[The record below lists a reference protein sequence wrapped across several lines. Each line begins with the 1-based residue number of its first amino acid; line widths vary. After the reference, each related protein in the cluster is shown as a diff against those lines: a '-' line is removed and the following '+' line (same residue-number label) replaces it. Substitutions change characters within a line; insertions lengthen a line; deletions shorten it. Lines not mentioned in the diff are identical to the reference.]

1 MITAVFPGTFDP
13 PTYGHLNIIER
24 TCRLF
29 DRIDVAISINPDK
42 TCLFSAE
49 ERLAMLKELTKG
61 FDNVQVHTCNTLIVD
76 YCRAVGAKVLLRGI
90 RNTNDFSYEFDLSL
104 MNRSLNADIETLLVP
119 TEQRYFLIRSSSIK
133 EVARFGGDVSGMVP
147 SLVADAIKEKYRG
160 FLSN

>member
-1 MITAVFPGTFDP
+1 MTTAVFPGSFDP

-49 ERLAMLKELTKG
+49 ERLAMLKELTRG

-90 RNTNDFSYEFDLSL
+90 RNTNDSSYEFDLSL
-104 MNRSLNADIETLLVP
+104 MNKSLNGEVETLLVP

-147 SLVADAIKEKYRG
+147 SLVAAAIKEKYKG
-160 FLSN
+160 L

>member
-104 MNRSLNADIETLLVP
+104 MNRSLNGEVETLLVP

-133 EVARFGGDVSGMVP
+133 EVARFGGDISGMVP
-147 SLVADAIKEKYRG
+147 SIVADAIKEKYKG
-160 FLSN
+160 L

>member
-1 MITAVFPGTFDP
+1 MITAVFPGSFDP

-49 ERLAMLKELTKG
+49 ERLAMLKELTRG

-104 MNRSLNADIETLLVP
+104 MNKSLNGEVETLLVP

-147 SLVADAIKEKYRG
+147 SLVAAAIKEKYKG
-160 FLSN
+160 L

>member
-104 MNRSLNADIETLLVP
+104 MNRSLNGEVETLLVP

-133 EVARFGGDVSGMVP
+133 EVARFGGDISGMVP
-147 SLVADAIKEKYRG
+147 SIVADAIKEKYKGR
-160 FLSN
+160 F

>member
-61 FDNVQVHTCNTLIVD
+61 FSNVQVHTCNTLIAD

-104 MNRSLNADIETLLVP
+104 MNRSLNGEVETLLVP

-133 EVARFGGDVSGMVP
+133 EVARFGGDISGMVP
-147 SLVADAIKEKYRG
+147 SIVVDAIKEKYRG

>member
-1 MITAVFPGTFDP
+1 MITAVFPGSFDP

-29 DRIDVAISINPDK
+29 DCIDVAISINPDK

-49 ERLAMLKELTKG
+49 ERLAMLKELTRG

-104 MNRSLNADIETLLVP
+104 MNKSLNGEVETLLVP

-147 SLVADAIKEKYRG
+147 SLVAAAIKEKYKG
-160 FLSN
+160 L

>member
-49 ERLAMLKELTKG
+49 ERLAMLTELTKG

-104 MNRSLNADIETLLVP
+104 MNKSLNGEVETLLVP

-147 SLVADAIKEKYRG
+147 SLVADAIKEKYKG
-160 FLSN
+160 L

>member
-29 DRIDVAISINPDK
+29 DSIDVAISINPDK

-104 MNRSLNADIETLLVP
+104 MNRSLNGEVETLFVP

-133 EVARFGGDVSGMVP
+133 EVARFGGDISGMVP
-147 SLVADAIKEKYRG
+147 SIVVDAIKEKYRG

>member
-104 MNRSLNADIETLLVP
+104 MNRSLNGDIETLLVP

-133 EVARFGGDVSGMVP
+133 EVARFGGDISGMVP
-147 SLVADAIKEKYRG
+147 ALVADAIKEKFRG
-160 FLSN
+160 A